1 MLGKNSMKTVSGVP
15 IQTLNPKTIQ
25 TLCQLQ
31 STLGW
36 AVPAWAI
43 LQTAKF
49 QVPATL
55 FPSLTMTINARA
67 KDKREA
73 VVAGSKKAW
82 SNPDPGSGPMRTGLG
97 THHWKPETA
106 ELEGSLAVRSL
117 LKEIMSRTLMFTKEF
132 PYHLN
137 TFFVV
142 WKPAFSLTCYVHTF
156 THICTHGILY
166 PSEKNSFPFVNLVN
180 FHLPFKIL
188 MKCFLTESSEALR
201 QTRGSLLICTKY
213 RLLFLSSSWWDPG
226 VQSGLETTADPAL

>member
-1 MLGKNSMKTVSGVP
+1 MLGNNLMKTVSGVL
-15 IQTLNPKTIQ
+15 IQTLNPKAIQ

-49 QVPATL
+49 QVPPTL
-55 FPSLTMTINARA
+55 FLFLTMTISPRA
-67 KDKREA
+67 KDKQEA
-73 VVAGSKKAW
+73 VVAESKKAW
-82 SNPDPGSGPMRTGLG
+82 SNPDPSSGPMRTGLG
-97 THHWKPETA
+97 THHWKTETA
-106 ELEGSLAVRSL
+106 DLEGSLAVKPL
-117 LKEIMSRTLMFTKEF
+117 LKEIILRTLMFTKEP

-142 WKPAFSLTCYVHTF
+142 WKPAFSLTCYAHTF

-180 FHLPFKIL
+180 FYSPFKIL
-188 MKCFLTESSEALR
+188 MKCFPTESSEALR
-201 QTRGSLLICTKY
+201 QTCGSLLICTKY

-226 VQSGLETTADPAL
+226 MQSGLETTTDPAL

>member
-1 MLGKNSMKTVSGVP
+1 MPGKNSMKTVSGVP

-49 QVPATL
+49 QVPAML
-55 FPSLTMTINARA
+55 FLSLMMTINARA

-82 SNPDPGSGPMRTGLG
+82 SNPDLGSGPMRTGLG

-117 LKEIMSRTLMFTKEF
+117 LKEITSRTLMFTKEF

-137 TFFVV
+137 TFFCSLKTCIFFNLLCTHLHPYLYTWYFISK
-142 WKPAFSLTCYVHTF
+142 WKEFFSLCQS
-156 THICTHGILY
+156 G
-166 PSEKNSFPFVNLVN
+166 E
-180 FHLPFKIL
+180 LPFTLQDSHEVFSNRIIWG
-188 MKCFLTESSEALR
+188 T
-201 QTRGSLLICTKY
+201 
-213 RLLFLSSSWWDPG
+213 
-226 VQSGLETTADPAL
+226 

>member
-1 MLGKNSMKTVSGVP
+1 MLEKNLMKTISGVS

-36 AVPAWAI
+36 AVSAWAI

-49 QVPATL
+49 QVPAML
-55 FPSLTMTINARA
+55 FLSLMMMISARA

-82 SNPDPGSGPMRTGLG
+82 SNPDPGSGPVRTGLG

-117 LKEIMSRTLMFTKEF
+117 LKERYLKNSDIYKRVSLPLEHF
-132 PYHLN
+132 
-137 TFFVV
+137 FFVV
-142 WKPAFSLTCYVHTF
+142 WKPAFSLTCYAHIF

-180 FHLPFKIL
+180 FYSPFKIL
-188 MKCFLTESSEALR
+188 RKCFLTESSEALR
-201 QTRGSLLICTKY
+201 QTHESLLICTK
-213 RLLFLSSSWWDPG
+213 
-226 VQSGLETTADPAL
+226 

>member
-1 MLGKNSMKTVSGVP
+1 MLEKNLMKTISGVS

-36 AVPAWAI
+36 AVSAWAI

-49 QVPATL
+49 QVPAML
-55 FPSLTMTINARA
+55 FLSLMMMISARA
-67 KDKREA
+67 KDKWEA

-82 SNPDPGSGPMRTGLG
+82 SNPDPGSGPVRTGLG

-117 LKEIMSRTLMFTKEF
+117 LKENISRTLIFTKEF

-137 TFFVV
+137 TFFC
-142 WKPAFSLTCYVHTF
+142 SLKTCLF
-156 THICTHGILY
+156 FNLLCTHLHPYLY
-166 PSEKNSFPFVNLVN
+166 
-180 FHLPFKIL
+180 
-188 MKCFLTESSEALR
+188 T
-201 QTRGSLLICTKY
+201 
-213 RLLFLSSSWWDPG
+213 
-226 VQSGLETTADPAL
+226 